1 MLARHV
7 SGYSVWTKDVPPRL
21 HDVLLADIA

>member
-1 MLARHV
+1 MLVRHV
-7 SGYSVWTKDVPPRL
+7 SGYLVWTKDVPPQL